1 MITILTPTYN
11 RAHLLPV
18 LYQSLLKQTTKEF
31 EWIVIDDGST
41 DTTFDLVQSWL
52 PNHVFKIS
60 YYSKTNGG
68 KHTAI
73 NIGVHHAK
81 YDYIYILDSD
91 DYLTYDAVESVN
103 QWIKTIDQDSNF
115 AGVSGLRAD
124 SKGNVIG
131 TFPTDHV
138 YVDATNLE
146 RDKYKLLGDK
156 AEIYRK
162 RILLEYPFPE
172 YSNERFLPEAV
183 VWDRIARD
191 GYKLRWYNQ
200 VICICEYQADGITMN
215 HSDQLKL
222 DNFLGYTEYEKL
234 NYSIGNLFSK
244 ILTLS
249 RYYDIAK
256 RKGLTIS
263 KTAQYISIHPLILM
277 SIVLVQKMY
286 RFIGAIK

>member
-11 RAHLLPV
+11 RAYLLPV
-18 LYQSLLKQTTKEF
+18 LYQSLLKQSSKAF

-52 PNHVFKIS
+52 TNQDFKIS
-60 YYSKTNGG
+60 YYHKPNGG

-73 NIGVHHAK
+73 NLGVYYA
-81 YDYIYILDSD
+81 DCEYIYILDSD
-91 DYLTYDAVESVN
+91 DYLTHDAIETVHE
-103 QWIKTIDQDSNF
+103 WIMSIDEDPSF

-124 SKGNVIG
+124 SKGKVIG
-131 TFPTDHV
+131 TFPIGSAF
-138 YVDATNLE
+138 VDATNLE
-146 RDKYKLLGDK
+146 REKYRLLGDK

-162 RILLEYPFPE
+162 DILLAYPFPE
-172 YSNERFLPEAV
+172 YPNERFLPEAV

-200 VICICEYQADGITMN
+200 VICICEYQADGLTMN

-234 NYSIGNLFSK
+234 NYSNGNLISK
-244 ILTLS
+244 ILILS
-249 RYYDIAK
+249 RYYDIAR
-256 RKGLTIS
+256 RKGLTIF
-263 KTAQYISIHPLILM
+263 KTAHYISIHPLIL
-277 SIVLVQKMY
+277 INVVLVQKMY
-286 RFIGAIK
+286 RFIGAKK

>member
-11 RAHLLPV
+11 RAYLLPV
-18 LYQSLLKQTTKEF
+18 LYQSLLNQTSKTF
-31 EWIVIDDGST
+31 EWIIIDDGST
-41 DTTFDLVQSWL
+41 DTTSDLVQSWL
-52 PNHVFKIS
+52 TTENFKIS
-60 YYSKTNGG
+60 YYHKPNGG

-73 NIGVHHAK
+73 NFGVNYAH
-81 YDYIYILDSD
+81 YEYVYILDSD
-91 DYLTYDAVESVN
+91 DFLTHDAIESAQ
-103 QWIKTIDQDSNF
+103 QWIMSIDQDPNF

-131 TFPTDHV
+131 AFPLSSV
-138 YVDATNLE
+138 FVDATNLE
-146 RDKYKLLGDK
+146 REKYRLLGDK

-162 RILLEYPFPE
+162 DILLAYPFPE
-172 YSNERFLPEAV
+172 YPNERFLPEAV

-200 VICICEYQADGITMN
+200 VICICEYQADGLTMN

-234 NYSIGNLFSK
+234 NYYNGNLISK

-249 RYYDIAK
+249 RYYDTARK
-256 RKGLTIS
+256 KGLTIS